1 MTAGLLPAAAALSA
15 ASVDTGC
22 GVALPPPLV
31 PLPFAAQPT
40 SVPGS
45 GGVVQ
50 FAPPAPAVP
59 VVPPVPAVALPAA
72 PPRPPVPVPPAP
84 VPAEAPVP
92 PAPIVPAPPVVPDA
106 PPVPVAPPTAPP
118 APDPGS
124 VDDVEHA
131 FARRT
136 ANAKV
141 VGRRTKAGRM
151 RMNATATSRRSR
163 KSPVN

>member
-50 FAPPAPAVP
+50 FAPPVPAVP
-59 VVPPVPAVALPAA
+59 VVPPVPAVAPPAA
-72 PPRPPVPVPPAP
+72 PPRPPVPAVPPAP
-84 VPAEAPVP
+84 GLV
-92 PAPIVPAPPVVPDA
+92 
-106 PPVPVAPPTAPP
+106 
-118 APDPGS
+118 S
-124 VDDVEHA
+124 VDDVEQA
-131 FARRT
+131 LARRK
-136 ANAKV
+136 ASAKV

-151 RMNATATSRRSR
+151 GMNATATIRRSR
-163 KSPVN
+163 K